1 VNLLDLNL
9 TGKVVI
15 VTGAARGIGRAIA
28 LEFAREGA
36 NVIVNDILEES
47 SSVAGEIEKMGVKSL
62 FVKADVSKEQEVI
75 NMFSRAVD
83 AFSRVDVLVNNAGII
98 RDALIHKISLEDW
111 EAVIETNLK
120 GAFLCC
126 REAAKYMMRQGYGR
140 IINISSVTGQMGNIG
155 QSNYAASKAGIIGL
169 TKALALELAR
179 YGDITVNAIAPG
191 LTRTE
196 MTGRVPEKIIK
207 RFIDRIPLGR
217 MAEPE
222 EIAHLAVFLASD
234 KARYITGQV
243 IAINGGLYM

>member
-1 VNLLDLNL
+1 MDLNL

>member
-1 VNLLDLNL
+1 MNLLDLNL
-9 TGKVVI
+9 TGRVVI

-36 NVIVNDILEES
+36 NVIVNDILEEG
-47 SSVAGEIEKMGVKSL
+47 SSVAGEIEKLGVKSI
-62 FVKADVSKEQEVI
+62 FVKADISKEQEVI

-207 RFIDRIPLGR
+207 HFIDRIPLGR

>member
-1 VNLLDLNL
+1 LDLNL

>member
-1 VNLLDLNL
+1 MNLLDLNL
-9 TGKVVI
+9 TGRVVI

-36 NVIVNDILEES
+36 NVIVNDILEEG

-62 FVKADVSKEQEVI
+62 FVKADVSKEHEVI

-155 QSNYAASKAGIIGL
+155 QLNYAASKAGIIGL

-217 MAEPE
+217 IAEPE
-222 EIAHLAVFLASD
+222 EIAHLVVFLASD
-234 KARYITGQV
+234 KAKYITGQV

>member
-9 TGKVVI
+9 TGRVVI

-36 NVIVNDILEES
+36 NVIVNDILEEG
-47 SSVAGEIEKMGVKSL
+47 SSVAGEIEKLGVKSI
-62 FVKADVSKEQEVI
+62 FVKADISKEQEVI

-207 RFIDRIPLGR
+207 QFIDRIPLGR
-217 MAEPE
+217 IAEP
-222 EIAHLAVFLASD
+222 
-234 KARYITGQV
+234 
-243 IAINGGLYM
+243 

>member
-1 VNLLDLNL
+1 
-9 TGKVVI
+9 
-15 VTGAARGIGRAIA
+15 
-28 LEFAREGA
+28 
-36 NVIVNDILEES
+36 
-47 SSVAGEIEKMGVKSL
+47 
-62 FVKADVSKEQEVI
+62 
-75 NMFSRAVD
+75 MFSRAVD

>member
-1 VNLLDLNL
+1 MNLLDLNL